1 MDFWNSHIRDIIEAY
16 NAGRQ
21 IDLER
26 AYEGRFRI
34 PDAPEAD
41 PFGGCL
47 EGESGALDAGT
58 ESRLHSEP

>member
-1 MDFWNSHIRDIIEAY
+1 MDFWNSHIRDIIEAVY
-16 NAGRQ
+16 ARRSFDVDGT
-21 IDLER
+21 
-26 AYEGRFRI
+26 YESRIRI

-41 PFGGCL
+41 FFSGCL